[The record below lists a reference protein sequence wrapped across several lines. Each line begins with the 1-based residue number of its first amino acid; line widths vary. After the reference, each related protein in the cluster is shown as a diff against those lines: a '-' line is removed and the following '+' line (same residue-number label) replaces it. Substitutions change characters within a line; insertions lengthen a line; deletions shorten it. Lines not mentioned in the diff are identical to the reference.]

1 MSNVSLQRNYNFCVM
16 VDFVISCIKSL
27 QKQMYKMIVLCLYT
41 YKLLLYIHKYLF
53 MELTHNDEK

>member
-1 MSNVSLQRNYNFCVM
+1 M

-27 QKQMYKMIVLCLYT
+27 QKEMYKMIVLCLYT